1 MEQPGTLEGV
11 QRYTIHGSPYV
22 RVFLTLEGDRETIVQ
37 AQLPIE
43 AFDESLRPGDEI
55 SVTML
60 MWTVMAVGRGSA
72 LTPDP
77 SPNPGRGEDN
87 GS

>member
-1 MEQPGTLEGV
+1 MDQPGTLEGI

-22 RVFLTLEGDRETIVQ
+22 RVFFTLDGDAEAVQQ

-43 AFDESLRPGDEI
+43 AFDESLRPGDAI

-60 MWTVMAVGRGSA
+60 IRTVMSIARRPEV
-72 LTPDP
+72 
-77 SPNPGRGEDN
+77 NP
-87 GS
+87 

>member
-1 MEQPGTLEGV
+1 MDEIGRLEGV

-22 RVFLTLEGDRETIVQ
+22 RVFFTLEGNADAIQQ

-43 AFDESLRPGDEI
+43 AFDESLRPGDAI

-60 MWTVMAVGRGSA
+60 IRTVMAVARR
-72 LTPDP
+72 T
-77 SPNPGRGEDN
+77 EDD
-87 GS
+87 G

>member
-1 MEQPGTLEGV
+1 MEQSGTLEGV

-22 RVFLTLEGDRETIVQ
+22 RVFFTLEGDAETVVQ

-43 AFDESLRPGDEI
+43 AFDESLRPGDPI

-60 MWTVMAVGRGSA
+60 MRTVMAVAR
-72 LTPDP
+72 
-77 SPNPGRGEDN
+77 R
-87 GS
+87 

>member
-1 MEQPGTLEGV
+1 MDQVGTLEGV

-22 RVFLTLEGDRETIVQ
+22 RVFFSLEGDPETIQQ

-43 AFDESLRPGDEI
+43 AFDESLRPGDPI

-60 MWTVMAVGRGSA
+60 IRTVMAVGRR
-72 LTPDP
+72 LDLDT
-77 SPNPGRGEDN
+77 
-87 GS
+87 

>member
-1 MEQPGTLEGV
+1 MDEIGRLEGV

-22 RVFLTLEGDRETIVQ
+22 RVFFTLEGDGETIQQ

-43 AFDESLRPGDEI
+43 AFDGSLRPGDPI

-60 MWTVMAVGRGSA
+60 IRTVMAVARRIQGD
-72 LTPDP
+72 T
-77 SPNPGRGEDN
+77 
-87 GS
+87 

>member
-1 MEQPGTLEGV
+1 MDQPGTLEGA

-22 RVFLTLEGDRETIVQ
+22 RVFFTLDGDDAVQQ

-43 AFDESLRPGDEI
+43 AFDETLRPGDAI

-60 MWTVMAVGRGSA
+60 MRTVMAVGRRVA
-72 LTPDP
+72 TD
-77 SPNPGRGEDN
+77 R
-87 GS
+87 

>member
-1 MEQPGTLEGV
+1 MDQPGTLEGV

-22 RVFLTLEGDRETIVQ
+22 RVFFTLEGDAETVVQ

-43 AFDESLRPGDEI
+43 AFEESLRPGDPI

-60 MWTVMAVGRGSA
+60 MRTVMAVGRRDSGD
-72 LTPDP
+72 T
-77 SPNPGRGEDN
+77 
-87 GS
+87 